1 MTTDRYTRT
10 VLTVIALA
18 LAADAARGFLA
29 IPEARAAENMRCEV
43 VGTVKVE
50 GKMSL
55 DTSSYSPIVVKS
67 DDFAVKFRDSTIP
80 VRVER
85 IDGRVSTHAE

>member
-1 MTTDRYTRT
+1 MNSDRYTRT

-29 IPEARAAENMRCEV
+29 LPEAHAAEPMRCEI

-50 GKMSL
+50 GKLGL
-55 DTSSYSPIVVKS
+55 DSSSYSPIIVKS

-80 VRVER
+80 VKVERVE
-85 IDGRVSTHAE
+85 GRVTTHNE